1 MHFCCWLETDTDPK
15 NPAPLVSQVS
25 SSPWLLTRTACS
37 VAHPT
42 RLKSMKKSS
51 KSRTR
56 SSSRTTLGIEKQ
68 GTKRFE
74 ELADGTA
81 MNKFSDF
88 IQWGF
93 VTIDNCQQRAAALG
107 DDVEGR
113 RGLDLQG

>member
-25 SSPWLLTRTACS
+25 SSPWLLTRTARS

-51 KSRTR
+51 KSLTR
-56 SSSRTTLGIEKQ
+56 SSTLYDLGIEKQ

-81 MNKFSDF
+81 MNKISDF
-88 IQWGF
+88 VQRGF
-93 VTIDNCQQRAAALG
+93 VTIDNRQQRAAALG
-107 DDVEGR
+107 DDGEGR